1 MKSVFKTML
10 WAAFLAALPLAAAE
24 RIAVVDLDKV
34 FREYYKSRIAE
45 EAIRE
50 QGETYRAY
58 MLQLN
63 DQRTKLIEEARKAR
77 FNAQNLA
84 LSAEE
89 QRKAAEQAA
98 QLNAAVKE
106 KESEIKLYGES
117 RSAAMRELE
126 QRKRLEIMNDI
137 RAAIRRQAAAGGFLY
152 VFDNSGRTMNDQPAI
167 LLFPDGCDLTRP
179 VIEELNRTAVKP
191 APAKPGETEKV
202 KTNP

>member
-1 MKSVFKTML
+1 MRFSVKTVGL
-10 WAAFLAALPLAAAE
+10 CALLLSLSLPAAE

-45 EAIRE
+45 ETIRE

-63 DQRTKLIEEARKAR
+63 DQRNRLIEDARKAR

-89 QRKAAEQAA
+89 QRKAAEHAA
-98 QLNAAVKE
+98 QLENAVKE
-106 KESEIKLYGES
+106 KNSEIQLYGES

-126 QRKRLEIMNDI
+126 QRKRQEIMTDI
-137 RAAIRRQAAAGGFLY
+137 RAGIRRQAAAGGFLY
-152 VFDNSGRTMNDQPAI
+152 VFDSSGRTMNEQPAI
-167 LLFPDGCDLTRP
+167 LLFPENCDLTRT
-179 VIEELNRTAVKP
+179 VIEDLNRTAVKP
-191 APAKPGETEKV
+191 RPADGGGQKT

>member
-1 MKSVFKTML
+1 MTRVKAAL
-10 WAAFLAALPLAAAE
+10 WAVLFSALELAAAE

-50 QGETYRAY
+50 QSETYRAY

-63 DQRTKLIEEARKAR
+63 DQRTKLVEEARKAR

-89 QRKAAEQAA
+89 QRKAAEHAA
-98 QLNAAVKE
+98 QLEAAVKE
-106 KESEIKLYGES
+106 KNSEIQLYGES
-117 RSAAMRELE
+117 RAAAMRELE
-126 QRKRLEIMNDI
+126 QRKRQEIMTDI
-137 RAAIRRQAAAGGFLY
+137 RSGIRRQAAAGGFLY
-152 VFDNSGRTMNDQPAI
+152 VFDSSGRTMNDQPAI
-167 LLFPDGCDLTRP
+167 LLFPENCDLTRP
-179 VIEELNRTAVKP
+179 VIEELNRTAVRPSP
-191 APAKPGETEKV
+191 AAGEDKGA

>member
-1 MKSVFKTML
+1 MRFSVKTVGL
-10 WAAFLAALPLAAAE
+10 CALLLSLSLPAAE

-63 DQRTKLIEEARKAR
+63 DQRNRLIEDARKAR

-89 QRKAAEQAA
+89 QRKAGERAA
-98 QLNAAVKE
+98 QLESAVKE
-106 KESEIKLYGES
+106 KGSEIQLYGES
-117 RSAAMRELE
+117 RAKAMRELE
-126 QRKRLEIMNDI
+126 QRKRQEIMTDI
-137 RAAIRRQAAAGGFLY
+137 RASIRRQAAAGGFLY
-152 VFDNSGRTMNDQPAI
+152 VFDSSGRTMNEQPAI
-167 LLFPDGCDLTRP
+167 LLFPESCDLTAP
-179 VIEELNRTAVKP
+179 VITDLNRTAVKP
-191 APAKPGETEKV
+191 NDAAAQAKTPR
-202 KTNP
+202 